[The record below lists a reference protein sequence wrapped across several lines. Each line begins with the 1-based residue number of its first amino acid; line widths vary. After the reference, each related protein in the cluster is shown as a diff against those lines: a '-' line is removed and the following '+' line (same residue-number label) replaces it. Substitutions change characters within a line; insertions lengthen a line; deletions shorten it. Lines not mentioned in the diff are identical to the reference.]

1 MVGIK
6 GLVRLNS
13 LAGCELRLL
22 IVWSRSE
29 QALAEQAATP
39 GCGVRCRLMASIT
52 HRLLVTTCTHAK
64 EKVHTLPSPRAGR
77 HRVPY
82 SAAGRHLQQLCA

>member
-13 LAGCELRLL
+13 LVGCEQKPL
-22 IVWSRSE
+22 IVWYLSEQALAE

-52 HRLLVTTCTHAK
+52 H
-64 EKVHTLPSPRAGR
+64 
-77 HRVPY
+77 
-82 SAAGRHLQQLCA
+82 